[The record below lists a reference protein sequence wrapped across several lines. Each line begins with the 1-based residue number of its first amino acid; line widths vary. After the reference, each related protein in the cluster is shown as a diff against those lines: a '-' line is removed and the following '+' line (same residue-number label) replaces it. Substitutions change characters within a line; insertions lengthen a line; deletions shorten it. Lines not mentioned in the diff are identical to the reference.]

1 MQKNCNYGECTDA
14 DSLRYLLGKIIYVP
28 FHPNSGYGR
37 IIVKSIIRILLPN
50 ATTLKIYLNLKS
62 GLIIPLGKD
71 SWGIYVLHIYA
82 HVIHSFASTCYLH
95 LSYLAFYQ
103 SDASKDGLALDV

>member
-1 MQKNCNYGECTDA
+1 MNNIELNVQIANSSKELDLQKNCNYGECTDA

-62 GLIIPLGKD
+62 GLIIPLGKRIMGNLR
-71 SWGIYVLHIYA
+71 SVYMHMSFILSLRL
-82 HVIHSFASTCYLH
+82 VISI
-95 LSYLAFYQ
+95 
-103 SDASKDGLALDV
+103 